1 MMRLHER
8 LGFTGSIITVTS
20 NTTNWSRPINC
31 QGADSITFLLGM
43 GTAIGGINS
52 TITIRQAANVTACE
66 STNGALVTGATAVL
80 GSTAANR
87 VVNAVEA
94 IISVTTATT
103 AETVSINGVSLTY
116 STLGGGATLTTGF
129 GSTIGATVAGGL
141 EAIMNS
147 LSSKI
152 NNSTFAAHAGIT
164 ASTPSTLAVVLT
176 VDDTASTDVNCT
188 STAASPITCAYVSQQ
203 AQISISV
210 DMLNATAAYV
220 CAEFSTA
227 ATSVLMGVATIKDRV
242 YWNPPPPHG
251 VVTVAVAT

>member
-1 MMRLHER
+1 MHED

-20 NTTNWSRPINC
+20 NTTNWSRPIHC
-31 QGADSITFLLGM
+31 EGADSITFLLGM
-43 GTAIGGINS
+43 GTAIGGIDS
-52 TITIRQAANVTACE
+52 TITVRQAANVTACQ
-66 STNGALVTGATAVL
+66 STLGGLVTGATAVL

-87 VVNAVEA
+87 IVNAVEA

-103 AETVSINGVSLTY
+103 SETVSINGVNFTY
-116 STLGGGATLTTGF
+116 STVNGAATATTGF

-141 EAIMNS
+141 EAMMNS

-176 VDDTASTDVNCT
+176 VDDTASTVVNCT
-188 STAASPITCAYVSQQ
+188 STAASPVTCAYVSQL
-203 AQISISV
+203 AQISIPV
-210 DMLNATAAYV
+210 DMLNSTSRYV
-220 CAEFSTA
+220 CIEFSTA
-227 ATSVLMGVATIKDRV
+227 ATSVLMGVATIKDHV

>member
-1 MMRLHER
+1 MTMRLHEQ

-20 NTTNWSRPINC
+20 NTTNWSRPINVA
-31 QGADSITFLLGM
+31 GAKDVTFLLGM

-87 VVNAVEA
+87 VVGAIEA
-94 IISVTTATT
+94 LITITTNTT
-103 AETVSINGVSLTY
+103 DGETLAINGVQFTQ
-116 STLGGGATLTTGF
+116 STAGSSADVDTGF
-129 GSTIGATVAGGL
+129 GSTSAATDGTSNVVA
-141 EAIMNS
+141 S
-147 LSSKI
+147 LTSKV
-152 NNSTFAAHAGIT
+152 NNSTFAAHQGIT
-164 ASTPSTLAVVLT
+164 AETLTTATVRIY
-176 VDDTASTDVNCT
+176 VDDTASTTVNCT
-188 STAASPITCAYVSQQ
+188 STAASPITCAYISQL
-203 AQISISV
+203 AQISIPV

-227 ATSVLMGVATIKDRV
+227 ATSLLVGVATIKNHV
-242 YWNPPPPHG
+242 QWNPPPAHA

>member
-1 MMRLHER
+1 MNRLQEA

-20 NTTNWSRPINC
+20 NTTNYSRPMNVE
-31 QGADSITFLLGM
+31 GVDDVLFVLGM

-52 TITIRQAANVTACE
+52 SILIRQAANVTACE

-87 VVNAVEA
+87 IVSAVEA

-103 AETVSINGVSLTY
+103 AETISINGVNFTY
-116 STLGGGATLTTGF
+116 STLNGAATATTGF

-141 EAIMNS
+141 EAMMNS

-176 VDDTASTDVNCT
+176 VDDTASTTVNCT
-188 STAASPITCAYVSQQ
+188 STAASPISAAYLSQM
-203 AQISISV
+203 AQISIPV
-210 DMLNATAAYV
+210 DMLNATSLYV

-227 ATSVLMGVATIKDRV
+227 ATSVLMGVATIKNKT

-251 VVTVAVAT
+251 VVTVARAT